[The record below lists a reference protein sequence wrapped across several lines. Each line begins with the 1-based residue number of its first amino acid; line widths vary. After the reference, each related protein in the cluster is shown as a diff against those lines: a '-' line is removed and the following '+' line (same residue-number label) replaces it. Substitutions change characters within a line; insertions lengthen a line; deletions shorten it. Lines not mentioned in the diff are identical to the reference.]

1 MKNRFRFFEL
11 KERGKALAR
20 RFQKPNSS
28 IHYLSILEGTTCGVV
43 YVSEGGRNM
52 PGLAIVYSFLLGGF
66 QIMGEPIT
74 QPHEYAA
81 LRLLFEREIINK
93 LLIPNSISEV
103 SFSCD
108 SDALLEVMRIAFFD
122 KEMYEQ
128 KQLCFRYSHLN
139 SPKCFNKCAYKL
151 KRIDLEFINNNT
163 WFPIEL
169 KDELLE
175 SYESIE
181 LFLKNGLGFAALDSD
196 HIIANLIA
204 NANYENCFVLG
215 ADTDEEYRLKGIAS
229 SLLLTAVQYAYSHNC
244 DLIWECAETN
254 IASVKT
260 VQKCDFKLQ
269 YSFPVRWFEF

>member
-66 QIMGEPIT
+66 QIIGEPIT

-260 VQKCDFKLQ
+260 VQKCGFKLQ

>member
-28 IHYLSILEGTTCGVV
+28 IHYLSILEGTTRGVV
-43 YVSEGGRNM
+43 YVSEGGLNI

-74 QPHEYAA
+74 QPYEYAA

-93 LLIPNSISEV
+93 LLIPNDIPEV
-103 SFSCD
+103 SYSCD

-128 KQLCFRYSHLN
+128 KQLCFRYSHSI
-139 SPKCFNKCAYKL
+139 SPVCFNKCAYEL
-151 KRIDLEFINNNT
+151 KRLELEFIKDNV

-181 LFLKNGLGFAALDSD
+181 LFLKNGLGFAALDND

-215 ADTDEEYRLKGIAS
+215 ADTDEEYRMKGIAS
-229 SLLLTAVQYAYSHNC
+229 SLLLTAVQYACSNNC

-260 VQKCDFKLQ
+260 VQKCGFEFQ

>member
-1 MKNRFRFFEL
+1 MKNRFRFLEL
-11 KERGKALAR
+11 KERGKMLAR
-20 RFQKPNSS
+20 RFQNPNSS
-28 IHYLSILEGTTCGVV
+28 IHYLSILEGTTRGVV
-43 YVSEGGRNM
+43 YVSEGGPNM
-52 PGLAIVYSFLLGGF
+52 SELAIVYSFLLGGF

-74 QPHEYAA
+74 EPYEYAA

-93 LLIPNSISEV
+93 LLIPNNISEV

-128 KQLCFRYSHLN
+128 KQLCFRYSHSS
-139 SPKCFNKCAYKL
+139 SPKCFNICEYEL
-151 KRIDLEFINNNT
+151 KRLDSEFVNNNA

-169 KDELLE
+169 RDEILE
-175 SYESIE
+175 SFESIE
-181 LFLKNGLGFAALDSD
+181 LFVKTGLGFAALDNY

-215 ADTDEEYRLKGIAS
+215 ADTDEEYRLRGIAS
-229 SLLLTAVQYAYSHNC
+229 SLLLTAVQYAHAHNC

-254 IASVKT
+254 TASVKT
-260 VQKCDFKLQ
+260 VQKCGFELQ
-269 YSFPVRWFEF
+269 HSFPVRWFEF